1 MDIKTS
7 QIGFRCEQ
15 DIKTLLEKI
24 GEKERRSMSQIVV
37 LFIEQG
43 VKEYIKSHPELLPF
57 LPEYLND

>member
-15 DIKTLLEKI
+15 DLKILLETI
-24 GEKERRSMSQIVV
+24 GEKERRSMSQIAV

-43 VKEYIKSHPELLPF
+43 IKDYVKTHPELLHL
-57 LPEYLND
+57 LPDSLSD